1 MHGWWHFPTF
11 SLRNGDGV
19 YLSNTQ
25 LFQIKLLVL
34 FKICTDRPMF
44 QIHICERNKCI
55 LSVKKTSKHKMT
67 SRTEDKIAIKKYIS
81 NLVKIVRFWKTSISY
96 TQCQEMGKPKKNTNL
111 SFISKYILY
120 VQHVFTDYY
129 GKLCIKLFNLY
140 IISIIERSIQHGSN
154 YIKMRKC
161 SYHVIKPV

>member
-11 SLRNGDGV
+11 SLRNGEGV

-55 LSVKKTSKHKMT
+55 LSVKKTSKHKIT
-67 SRTEDKIAIKKYIS
+67 SRTEDKLAIKKYIS
-81 NLVKIVRFWKTSISY
+81 NLVKIVLFWKTSISY
-96 TQCQEMGKPKKNTNL
+96 TQCQEMGKPKKIQIYLLYLNISSMFNMSSQTITVNCVL
-111 SFISKYILY
+111 SSLIYISFQL
-120 VQHVFTDYY
+120 
-129 GKLCIKLFNLY
+129 
-140 IISIIERSIQHGSN
+140 
-154 YIKMRKC
+154 
-161 SYHVIKPV
+161 